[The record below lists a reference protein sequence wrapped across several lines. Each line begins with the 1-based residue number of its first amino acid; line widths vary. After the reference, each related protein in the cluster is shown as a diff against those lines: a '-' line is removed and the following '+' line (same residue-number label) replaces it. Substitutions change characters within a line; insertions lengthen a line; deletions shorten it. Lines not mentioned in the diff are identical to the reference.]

1 MSEIETA
8 NPTPETT
15 TSPPD
20 TEGGRFT
27 IFGVALTPGAL
38 AAWIAVLAL
47 LALLAF
53 GLLRNQRGPVQV
65 GEIVPEFSLT
75 TFTGEQF
82 RLQDLRGK
90 VVVVNFW
97 ASWCIPCE
105 DEAGFLES
113 AWQFY
118 KPRGDVVF
126 LGVDYADTERE
137 ALAFLEEFNVTYPN
151 GPDLATRIS
160 QAYRI
165 TGVPETYVIGPD
177 GKLANFTLLP
187 YRSVAEIKAM
197 VDPLLGD

>member
-1 MSEIETA
+1 
-8 NPTPETT
+8 
-15 TSPPD
+15 
-20 TEGGRFT
+20 
-27 IFGVALTPGAL
+27 LTPGAL

-65 GEIVPEFSLT
+65 GEVVPEFSLT

>member
-8 NPTPETT
+8 NATPETA

-20 TEGGRFT
+20 TKGGRFT

-65 GEIVPEFSLT
+65 GEVVPEFSLT

-105 DEAGFLES
+105 DEAGILES